1 MTSDVVAVRQNLNL
15 LVDNGKPVS
24 GLNANDTT
32 KWGNTL
38 GNQVY
43 VSRSG
48 IGVTGDGALVYVGD
62 RASTS
67 PILPACWC
75 VPGRCGRWSWTST
88 PTG

>member
-43 VSRSG
+43 VSRS
-48 IGVTGDGALVYVGD
+48 
-62 RASTS
+62 AS
-67 PILPACWC
+67 
-75 VPGRCGRWSWTST
+75 G
-88 PTG
+88 